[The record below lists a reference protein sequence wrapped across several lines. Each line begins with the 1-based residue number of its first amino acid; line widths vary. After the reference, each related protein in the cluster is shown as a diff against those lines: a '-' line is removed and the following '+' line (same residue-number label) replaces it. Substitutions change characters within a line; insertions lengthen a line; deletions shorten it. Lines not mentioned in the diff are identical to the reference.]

1 MKISMPIAQVRG
13 RQILD
18 SRGNPTV
25 EAEVVLEDGAYGVA
39 AVPSGASTGAFE
51 ALELRDGDPT
61 RYGGKGTLKAVDN
74 INTEIAACLAGRDA
88 LSQPEIDRTLIELD
102 GTETKNRLGANSI
115 LAVSLACAKAAAESR
130 RMPLYSYLGGVNA
143 KTLPMPMMNVI
154 NGGAHAANSL
164 DIQEFMIVPV
174 GAKSFSECVM
184 WCAEVFHALKKIVPA
199 TGVGDEGGYAPM
211 LDSDEAAL
219 QALMRGVRAAGF
231 EPGRDFMFS
240 IDGAVSEWYT
250 EDDGEYFLPKRKVK
264 VTGDKLLEM
273 WLRFTESYP
282 IFSIED
288 GMAEEDWDG
297 WQKLTA
303 RLGGS
308 VALVG
313 DDLFVTNVKRLR
325 RGIELGAGN
334 AILVKMNQIGTLT
347 ETLDAVETAKG
358 AGYKSI
364 ISHRSGETEDTTIA
378 DLAVAVNAGYIKT
391 GAPSRTDRVA
401 KYNRLLKIEEEL
413 GQSAVFGT

>member
-25 EAEVVLEDGAYGVA
+25 EAEVVLENGTYGVA

-184 WCAEVFHALKKIVPA
+184 WCAEVFHVLKKIVPA
-199 TGVGDEGGYAPM
+199 AGVGDEGGYAPM

-231 EPGRDFMFS
+231 E
-240 IDGAVSEWYT
+240 
-250 EDDGEYFLPKRKVK
+250 
-264 VTGDKLLEM
+264 
-273 WLRFTESYP
+273 
-282 IFSIED
+282 
-288 GMAEEDWDG
+288 
-297 WQKLTA
+297 
-303 RLGGS
+303 
-308 VALVG
+308 
-313 DDLFVTNVKRLR
+313 
-325 RGIELGAGN
+325 
-334 AILVKMNQIGTLT
+334 
-347 ETLDAVETAKG
+347 
-358 AGYKSI
+358 
-364 ISHRSGETEDTTIA
+364 
-378 DLAVAVNAGYIKT
+378 
-391 GAPSRTDRVA
+391 
-401 KYNRLLKIEEEL
+401 KY
-413 GQSAVFGT
+413 